1 MNKISW
7 NKPYL
12 YFLILCVLSWIVSL
26 ISGLETKSIDFQV
39 KETYYMVNYKVILH
53 ALSLLFGVLAG
64 IAWLVDFVVK
74 QNKFNKL

>member
-12 YFLILCVLSWIVSL
+12 YFLILCVLSWIISL

-39 KETYYMVNYKVILH
+39 EETYYMVNYKVMLH